1 MINLS
6 LSKKEYFIK
15 DLVIDDEYGV
25 IDSNATIQEAAKKM
39 KELGVPD
46 LVVVEGKSD
55 KVLGVIADFD
65 IIQNVVAKGS
75 DPKEEKIISTMYKIK
90 SVSLDDTVT
99 VAFERMRDLNVNV
112 VPVVENEKLVGVCT
126 IQDCWSFIPD
136 EDYDDI
142 GLISVSDT
150 RSAEFWFATGCT
162 IIAFVLGV
170 IFPLVGIYG
179 FFSGNPAELLSFF
192 GVAEIEGE
200 IIRFGLFEARGIN
213 FLVPFVNLINTNGI
227 IWLIIVIFSVL
238 IVIFGILALFSIIF
252 SSYPKVRNVQT
263 GFLVQFLLPILF
275 IAFLIINWILLGIAF
290 AIAVPTPNVT
300 VDGVGLTLSIISM
313 LLIIA
318 AIYRDYFFRQKKSS
332 DEVQR

>member
-1 MINLS
+1 MG

-25 IDSNATIQEAAKKM
+25 IDSKATIQEAAKKM

-46 LVVVEGKSD
+46 LVVIEEKSD

-75 DPKEEKIISTMYKIK
+75 DPKEEMVISTMYKIK
-90 SVSLDDTVT
+90 SVSLDDPVT
-99 VAFERMRDLNVNV
+99 EAFTRMRDLNVNV

-126 IQDCWSFIPD
+126 IQDCWSYIPD
-136 EDYDDI
+136 EDFDDI

-170 IFPLVGIYG
+170 IFPLVGIFG
-179 FFSGNPAELLSFF
+179 FFSGNPADLLSFF
-192 GVAEIEGE
+192 GIAEIEGE
-200 IIRFGLFEARGIN
+200 TVLFGLFEARGIN
-213 FLVPFVNLINTNGI
+213 FMVPFVNLINTNGI
-227 IWLIIVIFSVL
+227 IWLFIVIFSVL
-238 IVIFGILALFSIIF
+238 IVIFGILALFSIMF
-252 SSYPKVRNVQT
+252 SSYSKVRNVQT

-275 IAFLIINWILLGIAF
+275 IAFLIINWVLLGIAF
-290 AIAVPTPNVT
+290 AIAVPAPNVT
-300 VDGVGLTLSIISM
+300 VDGVGLTLSVVSM
-313 LLIIA
+313 CLVLA
-318 AIYRDYFFRQKKSS
+318 AIYRDYFFRQKESAN
-332 DEVQR
+332 EVPR

>member
-1 MINLS
+1 MMNMA

-25 IDSNATIQEAAKKM
+25 IDSNATIQEAAIKM

-46 LVVVEGKSD
+46 LVVIEEKSE

-75 DPKEEKIISTMYKIK
+75 DPKVEKIISTMYKIK
-90 SVSLDDTVT
+90 PVSLDDPVT
-99 VAFERMRDLNVNV
+99 DAFARMRNLNVNV

-126 IQDCWSFIPD
+126 IQDCWSYIPD
-136 EDYDDI
+136 EEYDGV
-142 GLISVSDT
+142 GLIPVSDT
-150 RSAEFWFATGCT
+150 RSAEFWFATVCT
-162 IIAFVLGV
+162 IIAFVFGV
-170 IFPLVGIYG
+170 IFPLVGIFG
-179 FFSGNPAELLSFF
+179 FFSGNPADLLSFF
-192 GVAEIEGE
+192 GIAEIEGQTVL
-200 IIRFGLFEARGIN
+200 FGLFDARGIN

-252 SSYPKVRNVQT
+252 SSYSKVRNIQT
-263 GFLVQFLLPILF
+263 GYLVQFLLPILF
-275 IAFLIINWILLGIAF
+275 VAFLIINWILLGIAF
-290 AIAVPTPNVT
+290 AIAVPSPNVT

-313 LLIIA
+313 ILVLA
-318 AIYRDYFFRQKKSS
+318 AIYRDYFFRQKESAN
-332 DEVQR
+332 EVPK